1 MLSRIRGEVA
11 AQDPVVHIA
20 TMQNRNTAASTD
32 YCGADNLGNAELVEL
47 DLSQPRALREL
58 RIGLPDVTSHASD
71 EW

>member
-1 MLSRIRGEVA
+1 
-11 AQDPVVHIA
+11 
-20 TMQNRNTAASTD
+20 MQNRNTAASTD

-47 DLSQPRALREL
+47 NLSQSRALREL

>member
-11 AQDPVVHIA
+11 AQNPIIDIA

-47 DLSQPRALREL
+47 NLSQSRALREL
-58 RIGLPDVTSHASD
+58 RIGLPNVTSHTSD